1 MVEEVAAE
9 EAVLVQ
15 EAGVVAERAAE
26 SGRRK
31 IPAEVESAHQAA
43 RTANLL
49 STEVAARASS
59 PCRDEHTGLLMRFP
73 QMASQARQAKA

>member
-1 MVEEVAAE
+1 MAG
-9 EAVLVQ
+9 AVLAPV
-15 EAGVVAERAAE
+15 AVAAERAAE